1 VGLSVDVLLVDTDCV
16 CVSVS
21 VFEYIDVL
29 DTKGLIVDETV
40 DDWLSEYILVIV
52 IWFVTV
58 GMCVDVVTGVLVLTA
73 EVETG
78 DKDGVRLTIDVGVEL

>member
-40 DDWLSEYILVIV
+40 DD
-52 IWFVTV
+52 
-58 GMCVDVVTGVLVLTA
+58 
-73 EVETG
+73 
-78 DKDGVRLTIDVGVEL
+78 

>member
-1 VGLSVDVLLVDTDCV
+1 
-16 CVSVS
+16 
-21 VFEYIDVL
+21 
-29 DTKGLIVDETV
+29 V

-73 EVETG
+73 EVATG